1 MHDHSGKFSTPL
13 SVLMEQA
20 DKKNK
25 NNRRFEY
32 YQLDLI
38 SSYTIFSLRVVEI
51 YSFQV
56 HWNIYQDRL

>member
-38 SSYTIFSLRVVEI
+38 STYTIFSLRVVEI

-56 HWNIYQDRL
+56 H